1 MTSPIKL
8 GPLWDRSVFDPKAR
22 RIKRRMRTVCRF
34 EDVERL
40 RLREYF
46 NRDEEEQLFNL
57 HPEVQKK
64 PRDAEL
70 WVDRKDGTSAC
81 VATLDRAGL
90 LLEYASEVA
99 GWIGVP
105 ITTERVAIGKDNSRA
120 A

>member
-8 GPLWDRSVFDPKAR
+8 GPLWNRSVFDPNAR
-22 RIKRRMRTVCRF
+22 RIKRGLRTVCRF
-34 EDVERL
+34 EEVERL

-46 NRDEEEQLFNL
+46 NPEEEEQLFNL
-57 HPEVQKK
+57 HPEVQKR

-70 WVDRKDGTSAC
+70 WIDRKDGKSVCA
-81 VATLDRAGL
+81 ATLDRAGL
-90 LLEYASEVA
+90 LLQYASEVA

-105 ITTERVAIGKDNSRA
+105 ISTERVAIGKDNSRA

>member
-8 GPLWDRSVFDPKAR
+8 GPLWNRSVFDPTAR
-22 RIKRRMRTVCRF
+22 RIKRGMRTVCRF
-34 EDVERL
+34 EEVERL

-46 NRDEEEQLFNL
+46 NRDEEEQLFNM

-70 WVDRKDGTSAC
+70 WVDRKDGSPAC

-90 LLEYASEVA
+90 LLHYASEIA
-99 GWIGVP
+99 SWIGVP
-105 ITTERVAIGKDNSRA
+105 ISTERLAIGDKNSHA